1 MGISRKPLAFAILAA
16 GAAALIAQTNSGAHP
31 AHTVPERVTQW
42 KRVEMP
48 FHSTGLSASERQMV
62 DKLVDASQLL
72 DDIYWRQSDV
82 AGLNLYK
89 TTQDQP
95 LKRLL
100 TIMGCR
106 WDLLDSNAAFVG
118 NTPMPPGHELYPHDL
133 TREQIEKYVQQH
145 PEQKAALYNSYTVVE
160 RQGAKLVATPYHE
173 RYKQF
178 LDPMARDLRDA
189 AALSPD
195 AAFAKFPA
203 DR

>member
-1 MGISRKPLAFAILAA
+1 MGTYRHPLLLALLA
-16 GAAALIAQTNSGAHP
+16 VSSALIAQTNSGAHP
-31 AHTVPERVTQW
+31 AHTVPERLAQW
-42 KRVEMP
+42 KRVDMP
-48 FHSTGLSASERQMV
+48 FHSTGLSVPERQMV
-62 DKLVDASQLL
+62 EKLVDASQLL
-72 DDIYWRQSDV
+72 DDIYWRQSDL

-106 WDLLDSNAAFVG
+106 WDLLDSNAPFVG
-118 NTPMPPGHELYPHDL
+118 DTPMPPGHELYPHDL
-133 TREQIEKYVQQH
+133 TREEIEKYVQQH

-160 RQGAKLVATPYHE
+160 RQNGKLVATPYRD

-189 AALSPD
+189 
-195 AAFAKFPA
+195 
-203 DR
+203 